1 MRTFHTGHP
10 RGPYEAMA
18 SMRDPIRL
26 TLRPETTCQL
36 EAGSLP
42 EQIERTRHALNA
54 RQVAEFLAISPITV
68 YKLAKGGK
76 LPSLRIGR
84 SPVRSASS
92 GAVAA
97 EK

>member
-1 MRTFHTGHP
+1 
-10 RGPYEAMA
+10 MA

-76 LPSLRIGR
+76 LPSLRIG
-84 SPVRSASS
+84 
-92 GAVAA
+92 GAVRFDPRAVA
-97 EK
+97 QWLRRNSIEVN